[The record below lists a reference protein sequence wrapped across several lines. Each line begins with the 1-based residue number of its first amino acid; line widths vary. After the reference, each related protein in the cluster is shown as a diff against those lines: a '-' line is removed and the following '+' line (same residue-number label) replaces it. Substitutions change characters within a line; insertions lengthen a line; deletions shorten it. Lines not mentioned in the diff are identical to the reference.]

1 MRTIYICEDTVT
13 GIFSAIY
20 DAWKAG
26 EDAGRCG
33 IGLRGQME
41 QELFC
46 SYTEVEESEKKAEA
60 VERMILK
67 HLGEKAYWDIY
78 HALLSHDAGKGTAIL
93 GAMLEARRIPDSTRI
108 MEHLSH
114 PMVEKV
120 FELSRNVGGEAHVL
134 KGFVRFRELANGI
147 LYSEITPKNR
157 VLTCLAPHFA
167 DRLPVENWM
176 IYDKTHREIVL
187 HEKKKRWILLTGEEP
202 DVEWISRLS
211 ENEEEFSELWRGFCR
226 TISIASR
233 ENSRCQRQ
241 HLPLWYRKNMVEF
254 DERSEG

>member
-67 HLGEKAYWDIY
+67 HLGEK
-78 HALLSHDAGKGTAIL
+78 
-93 GAMLEARRIPDSTRI
+93 
-108 MEHLSH
+108 
-114 PMVEKV
+114 
-120 FELSRNVGGEAHVL
+120 
-134 KGFVRFRELANGI
+134 
-147 LYSEITPKNR
+147 
-157 VLTCLAPHFA
+157 
-167 DRLPVENWM
+167 
-176 IYDKTHREIVL
+176 
-187 HEKKKRWILLTGEEP
+187 LTGIFIMPCFLMMPGKELLFWERCWKP
-202 DVEWISRLS
+202 
-211 ENEEEFSELWRGFCR
+211 EEFRTVPELW
-226 TISIASR
+226 SICLILWWR
-233 ENSRCQRQ
+233 RC
-241 HLPLWYRKNMVEF
+241 LSLAEM
-254 DERSEG
+254 